1 MKGLGW
7 REWVGGLGRCV
18 HEFVVSE
25 PALVLLEIEPDTSIP
40 TEFAGWHTVSG
51 SWNDKYFL
59 KPWEWEVVR
68 IKPVAPMKNET
79 LKTKDLKS
87 ESKVNQYFREFQLV
101 KFSPR
106 AWDSVSLVECP
117 DMPRRVSIL
126 SGPLD

>member
-1 MKGLGW
+1 MKGLGR
-7 REWVGGLGRCV
+7 REGVGGLGRCV
-18 HEFVVSE
+18 YEFVVSE

-40 TEFAGWHTVSG
+40 TVFAGWHAVSG

-68 IKPVAPMKNET
+68 IKPVASM
-79 LKTKDLKS
+79 KTKILTTKDFKS

-106 AWDSVSLVECP
+106 A
-117 DMPRRVSIL
+117 
-126 SGPLD
+126 